1 VVSPCADRRLA
12 TLGQLAGSLPVYFD
26 GGKRLFLALIRQPVL
41 KLLAPIS
48 PQHKSTLH
56 SPPLVDA
63 QGFPRS
69 DIDVY
74 AIRHARTALIRARN
88 DREAIVD
95 ELARCL
101 EVVFAAGGKVEKGE
115 QKKEDAKEKRKPM
128 ARVNQV
134 SSGSPAHTAVR
145 LATAHFGRFLL
156 ALFLYQRHAR
166 GRSGRRSSPYHIHRG
181 STRFLT

>member
-1 VVSPCADRRLA
+1 VLIDVWRLWTDSQEAYQSTLTAVSGC
-12 TLGQLAGSLPVYFD
+12 SLRSF
-26 GGKRLFLALIRQPVL
+26 AQPVL
-41 KLLAPIS
+41 NLLAPIS

-101 EVVFAAGGKVEKGE
+101 EVVFAAGGKVEKVE
-115 QKKEDAKEKRKPM
+115 QRKEDAKEKRKPM

-145 LATAHFGRFLL
+145 LAVSSCHFSCISDTPPQSFRATVVTIPHL
-156 ALFLYQRHAR
+156 
-166 GRSGRRSSPYHIHRG
+166 SGVYTVP
-181 STRFLT
+181 T